1 MLSVI
6 ALRYNT
12 CRRKN
17 TCATSKNR
25 KKSFNVYYERFTKK
39 ILQLNFNSPRRHNFL
54 FRQLSRMCH
63 LLNVDWD
70 RRKKEKRRER
80 EKEKG
85 RTKKRKRRIFR
96 CERKG
101 RGGKW
106 SLVGEREEMRGR
118 SFCSVFRISFFGID
132 GEYVSGIRLRRM
144 EDPFVRAAV
153 INGGTIARVPWDMIV
168 RDAHTRPRMD
178 RFNADSSK
186 NQYRRHTSHLT

>member
-70 RRKKEKRRER
+70 RRKKEK
-80 EKEKG
+80 
-85 RTKKRKRRIFR
+85 
-96 CERKG
+96 
-101 RGGKW
+101 
-106 SLVGEREEMRGR
+106 GERERKRG
-118 SFCSVFRISFFGID
+118 G
-132 GEYVSGIRLRRM
+132 RRKKK
-144 EDPFVRAAV
+144 EKKD
-153 INGGTIARVPWDMIV
+153 
-168 RDAHTRPRMD
+168 
-178 RFNADSSK
+178 
-186 NQYRRHTSHLT
+186 L

>member
-70 RRKKEKRRER
+70 RRKKGER
-80 EKEKG
+80 EKERG
-85 RTKKRKRRIFR
+85 EEKKK
-96 CERKG
+96 EK
-101 RGGKW
+101 KD
-106 SLVGEREEMRGR
+106 L
-118 SFCSVFRISFFGID
+118 
-132 GEYVSGIRLRRM
+132 
-144 EDPFVRAAV
+144 
-153 INGGTIARVPWDMIV
+153 
-168 RDAHTRPRMD
+168 
-178 RFNADSSK
+178 
-186 NQYRRHTSHLT
+186 

>member
-17 TCATSKNR
+17 TSKNR

-80 EKEKG
+80 EKE
-85 RTKKRKRRIFR
+85 R
-96 CERKG
+96 
-101 RGGKW
+101 
-106 SLVGEREEMRGR
+106 REEKKKGKEG
-118 SFCSVFRISFFGID
+118 SLGANEEDV
-132 GEYVSGIRLRRM
+132 EENEVS
-144 EDPFVRAAV
+144 
-153 INGGTIARVPWDMIV
+153 
-168 RDAHTRPRMD
+168 
-178 RFNADSSK
+178 
-186 NQYRRHTSHLT
+186 